1 MKRYMYLIIL
11 LIILAVS
18 AGCGTNPAKGNES
31 TKDSRTAAAD
41 MTSGTAADTGTE
53 PVEPLRTIGFE
64 YEKDTSLGM
73 EYIYAGRGDSERLGV
88 AKTLIWVC
96 DITVLKNRDPA
107 IFSYFNELLVNK
119 YGCDFTVEFRGFN
132 TMVMG
137 RDNVANTIYSD
148 PSGYQ
153 NYLREAMEKDEQI
166 DIFETGSGMIYTDN
180 YMKAV
185 KDGMLIRLDDKAR
198 AEEWS
203 VLEPVF
209 NEADKYVSYC
219 VDGIYGMN
227 SVGTEAD
234 RSAVVVNTQMA
245 EELGLEVPELS
256 SMTECLDWLMT
267 LEKYVDD
274 ERTLVHL
281 ANALDDI
288 GMADGYVK
296 TAGGLYEHEKEDGSW
311 EYVNIAEE
319 KHYHEIWEKL
329 YLLKEKGILAD
340 NNKKE
345 DNDRISEGRFLCYVG
360 YFSGD
365 GFRTGRLRMSGGT
378 VDVEVIYSRQRYT
391 DRAKIGVTGIASWSE
406 YQTEA
411 YRLLTLIM
419 TEPELAN
426 LLNSGIEGVHY
437 KIVDGQM
444 VALTTDSSIDG
455 VILPL
460 NRRLLYKYAGREE
473 AGGEATE
480 ALRIGM
486 AVTYDK
492 DMSGYED
499 KLRTLTNA
507 KNSLYLVALNNAT
520 FKGREEYE
528 NRLNGFREAM
538 QNIGLNEMV
547 EELNSRLREQE
558 EKK

>member
-1 MKRYMYLIIL
+1 MHLIVL

-18 AGCGTNPAKGNES
+18 AGCGTAPVKSNES
-31 TKDSRTAAAD
+31 TKDSQTAAAD

-53 PVEPLRTIGFE
+53 PADTLRTIGFE

-73 EYIYAGRGDSERLGV
+73 EYIYAGRGDSERLSV

-96 DITVLKNRDPA
+96 DIDVLNNRDPA

-119 YGCDFTVEFRGFN
+119 YGCDFTVEFRGSN
-132 TMVMG
+132 TMLVKSTSGLMYC
-137 RDNVANTIYSD
+137 DSNV
-148 PSGYQ
+148 YQ
-153 NYLREAMEKDEQI
+153 NYLQEAMEKDEHI
-166 DIFETGSGMIYTDN
+166 DILYSGNGMLYTDS

-185 KDGMLIRLDDKAR
+185 KDGMLIRLDDEAR

-203 VLEPVF
+203 VLASVF
-209 NEADKYVSYC
+209 NETDKCKSYC
-219 VDGIYGMN
+219 IDGIYAVPTVGSEALW
-227 SVGTEAD
+227 SVVA
-234 RSAVVVNTQMA
+234 VNTRMA
-245 EELGLEVPELS
+245 EKLGLEVPELS

-267 LEKYVDD
+267 LERYVDD
-274 ERTLVHL
+274 ERTLVYL
-281 ANALDDI
+281 SNSLDDI

-296 TAGGLYEHEKEDGSW
+296 TAGGLYEHEKEEGSW

-345 DNDRISEGRFLCYVG
+345 DNDRVREGSFLCYVG
-360 YFSGD
+360 CLEGD
-365 GFRTGRLRMSGGT
+365 RLRTRQLHRSGGM
-378 VDVEVIYSRQRYT
+378 VDIELIYSRQRYT
-391 DRAKIGVTGIASWSE
+391 DRMKIGATGIASWSE

-444 VALTTDSSIDG
+444 VPLTTDSSIDG
-455 VILPL
+455 VTLPM
-460 NRRLLYKYAGREE
+460 NRRLLYKYTDREE
-473 AGGEATE
+473 AVGEGEVAE
-480 ALRIGM
+480 ALRTGM
-486 AVTYDK
+486 AVAYDK
-492 DMSGYED
+492 DMSGYDD
-499 KLRTLTNA
+499 KLMTLTNA
-507 KNSLYLVALNNAT
+507 KNSLCLVALNSAK
-520 FKGREEYE
+520 FKNREEYE
-528 NRLNGFREAM
+528 NHLKDFGEAM

-547 EELNSRLREQE
+547 EELNGRLKEQE
-558 EKK
+558 AKK